1 MIIAVWGFTGSG
13 KNTLG
18 ALIAK
23 KLGYKMV
30 EPTFKDL
37 AAREG
42 ISLMEFQKKA
52 ANDHN
57 IDKKFDELLKEQV
70 NATGGNCVVTTWLGP
85 WMVDADAR
93 IKLNVPL
100 EIRAERVAK
109 RDKMTAA
116 EAKKHVTERD
126 KQNIKRYYDVY
137 KIDIT
142 DDSKFDVILEGGRS
156 KPEELLVQAMKVIEK
171 KK

>member
-18 ALIAK
+18 ELIAK

-30 EPTFKDL
+30 DPTFKDL
-37 AAREG
+37 AAKEG
-42 ISLMEFQKKA
+42 ISLMEFQKNA
-52 ANDHN
+52 AADHN

-70 NATGGNCVVTTWLGP
+70 RAAGNNCVVTTWLGP
-85 WMVDADAR
+85 WMVDANVR

-100 EIRAERVAK
+100 EIRAERVAR
-109 RDKMTAA
+109 RDKMTVA
-116 EAKKHVTERD
+116 EAKKHVAERD

-142 DDSKFDVILEGGRS
+142 DDSKFDLQLQGGKS